1 MSESLNAAYAFSQIP
16 IPPRQ
21 EKPRSLGLTMMIDWG
36 LPLGLQKDC
45 LAAHGLYVDEA
56 KIAAGIP
63 RVMPAELVSK
73 KIAAYADHHIPCFPG
88 GLFTELAI
96 AQGNY
101 DQFLEEAKKIGF
113 GAIEV
118 SDNLLTL
125 SPVDKKRTIRRAVED
140 FDLTVMGEVGRKE
153 GSLSGDELIADVEN
167 CLEAGA
173 ALVLLEAH
181 ELFHGEIRQDVI
193 EALTQRVAK
202 EKLMFELPVVVLPDV
217 TRDYKHRVCAWLVQH
232 FGTEVNLANVE
243 WDEIYFCE
251 IVRRGIGG
259 DTSHPHGAYRL
270 AGITTSEDKSEGK

>member
-1 MSESLNAAYAFSQIP
+1 
-16 IPPRQ
+16 
-21 EKPRSLGLTMMIDWG
+21 MMIDWG
-36 LPLGLQKDC
+36 LPLGLQQDC
-45 LAAHGLYVDEA
+45 LDTHGFYVDEA

-63 RVMPAELVSK
+63 RVMPADILGK
-73 KIAAYADHHIPCFPG
+73 KIAAYASHKVPCFPG

-101 DQFLEEAKKIGF
+101 DQFLEEAKKVGF
-113 GAIEV
+113 GAIEI

-125 SPVDKKRTIRRAVED
+125 SPTDKKSYIRRAVKD

-193 EALTQRVAK
+193 EALTQRVPG

-217 TRDYKHRVCAWLVQH
+217 TRDYKNRVCAWLVRH

-243 WDEIYFCE
+243 WDEIYFTE
-251 IVRRGIGG
+251 IVRRGMGG
-259 DTSHPHGAYRL
+259 DTTHFQGAYRL
-270 AGITTSEDKSEGK
+270 AGITTSED

>member
-1 MSESLNAAYAFSQIP
+1 MSESLNATYAFSQIP
-16 IPPRQ
+16 IPQRQ
-21 EKPRSLGLTMMIDWG
+21 EKPRSKGLTMMIDWG

-45 LAAHGLYVDEA
+45 LGCHGFYVDEA

-63 RVMPAELVSK
+63 RVMPEALVKK
-73 KIAAYADHHIPCFPG
+73 KIAAYADHHVPCFPG

-101 DQFLEEAKKIGF
+101 DQFLEEAKRIGF

-125 SPVDKKRTIRRAVED
+125 SPADKKRTIRRAVED
-140 FDLTVMGEVGRKE
+140 FELTVMGEVGRKE

-193 EALTQRVAK
+193 EALTQRVSE

-243 WDEIYFCE
+243 WDEIYFTE
-251 IVRRGIGG
+251 IVRRGMGG
-259 DTSHPHGAYRL
+259 DTSHPQGAYRL
-270 AGITTSEDKSEGK
+270 AGITTSENEP